1 MPIHLTPGIDI
12 LGAIK
17 QLDQLLTK
25 MNIVPVLEYRK
36 IRYKLQQADE
46 PFMTIALSTN
56 SITYE
61 KLYLPESEAV
71 HSVAYKRIEAFIHSF
86 SAISGTM
93 NAV

>member
-17 QLDQLLTK
+17 QIDQLLRK

-46 PFMTIALSTN
+46 PFMTIALAAN
-56 SITYE
+56 NITYE
-61 KLYLPESEAV
+61 KLYLPASEAV
-71 HSVAYKRIEAFIHSF
+71 HNDAYERIEMFIHSF
-86 SAISGTM
+86 SATS
-93 NAV
+93 